1 MKGKRPSAC
10 GKAADS
16 VKGQIFLCGNPA
28 GLSGCPPMRYFFS
41 FRETLLTQDLKR
53 YSDIYK
59 EESPMLRKKS
69 FYFVLTILIFNG
81 ARLWAG
87 DNASF
92 VDLGFSPDGAVYM
105 FAQYGVESNTLR
117 PWAELAVV
125 DVPKNNFVAGGRV
138 SYTHTGAVTN
148 GQDGSGALY
157 RLIARNGALAE
168 RYGVD
173 FLLQGYPLY
182 ISVETSDT
190 SGDGGEIIE
199 FRDFQAGASYR
210 ATLIPT
216 LEGSGSSL
224 KSSFFINLE
233 RTAGNGSKR
242 SYKVG
247 SPGVKRPL
255 ISSYRIRKVMIAPQ
269 DGSLIFVI
277 EMKRPGNGGF
287 DIRYMAEALR
297 L

>member
-1 MKGKRPSAC
+1 
-10 GKAADS
+10 
-16 VKGQIFLCGNPA
+16 
-28 GLSGCPPMRYFFS
+28 
-41 FRETLLTQDLKR
+41 
-53 YSDIYK
+53 
-59 EESPMLRKKS
+59 MLRKKS
-69 FYFVLTILIFNG
+69 FYLVLSALIFG
-81 ARLWAG
+81 GLRLWAG

-92 VDLGFSPDGAVYM
+92 VDLGFSPNGAIYV
-105 FAQYGVESNTLR
+105 FGQYGVESDSLK

-125 DVPKNNFVAGGRV
+125 DVPRNNFVPGGRI
-138 SYTHTGAVTN
+138 SYTHPRAVTN

-157 RLIARNGALAE
+157 RLIAQNGALAS

-182 ISVETSDT
+182 LSLETSDRA
-190 SGDGGEIIE
+190 GDGGESVE
-199 FRDFQAGASYR
+199 FRDFQAGASYK

-216 LEGSGSSL
+216 LEGGGNNL

-233 RTAGNGSKR
+233 RTARDGSKR
-242 SYKVG
+242 SYTVG
-247 SPGVKRPL
+247 SPAVKRPL
-255 ISSYRIRKVMIAPQ
+255 ISSYRIRKVVIAPQ

-277 EMKRPGNGGF
+277 EMKKRSNGGGF

>member
-1 MKGKRPSAC
+1 
-10 GKAADS
+10 
-16 VKGQIFLCGNPA
+16 
-28 GLSGCPPMRYFFS
+28 
-41 FRETLLTQDLKR
+41 
-53 YSDIYK
+53 
-59 EESPMLRKKS
+59 MLRKKS
-69 FYFVLTILIFNG
+69 FYLALILLIFSSL
-81 ARLWAG
+81 RLWAG

-92 VDLGFSPDGAVYM
+92 VDLGFSPDGTMYM

-125 DVPKNNFVAGGRV
+125 DVPRNNFVAGGRV
-138 SYTHTGAVTN
+138 SYTHTSPVTN

-157 RLIARNGALAE
+157 RLIAQNGALAN
-168 RYGVD
+168 RYGVN

-182 ISVETSDT
+182 LSLETSGKA
-190 SGDGGEIIE
+190 GDGGEVIE
-199 FRDFQAGASYR
+199 FRDFQAGASYQ

-216 LEGSGSSL
+216 LEGNGGNL

-233 RTAGNGSKR
+233 RTARDGSKR
-242 SYKVG
+242 TYTVG
-247 SPGVKRPL
+247 TPTVKRPL
-255 ISSYRIRKVMIAPQ
+255 VSSYRIRKVVIAPQ

-277 EMKRPGNGGF
+277 EMKKPGSGGF

>member
-1 MKGKRPSAC
+1 MM
-10 GKAADS
+10 
-16 VKGQIFLCGNPA
+16 Q
-28 GLSGCPPMRYFFS
+28 
-41 FRETLLTQDLKR
+41 
-53 YSDIYK
+53 
-59 EESPMLRKKS
+59 KKS
-69 FYFVLTILIFNG
+69 FYPVLVALIFSG
-81 ARLWAG
+81 LRLWAG

-92 VDLGFSPDGAVYM
+92 VDLGFSPDGTIYM

-125 DVPKNNFVAGGRV
+125 DVPKNIFVPGGRV
-138 SYTHTGAVTN
+138 SYTHARAVTN

-157 RLIARNGALAE
+157 HLIARNGALAN

-182 ISVETSDT
+182 ISLETSDRA
-190 SGDGGEIIE
+190 GDGGEVIE
-199 FRDFQAGASYR
+199 FRDFQAKVSYK

-216 LEGSGSSL
+216 LEGSGNNL

-233 RTAGNGSKR
+233 RTARDGSKR
-242 SYKVG
+242 TYTVG
-247 SPGVKRPL
+247 SPNVKRPL
-255 ISSYRIRKVMIAPQ
+255 IRSYRIRKAMIAPQ
-269 DGSLIFVI
+269 DGSLILVI
-277 EMKRPGNGGF
+277 EMKKSGNEGF